1 MGIAPYKTFT
11 FDGVS
16 SDTYGVYLTGEGVFN
31 APERS
36 VEMIQIAGRNGDY
49 ALDLGKFNNIT
60 VTYKAGMYDVNESN
74 FATKVA
80 NLRNWLCSKVG
91 YCRLSDDYNPNEYR
105 MGVYASGLKVDHEM
119 LIAGE
124 FELTFECKPQR
135 FLTSGETAT
144 TVANNGTLTNPTNFE
159 AEPLLAVKGY
169 GDVRFN
175 GYTINLQNVQIG
187 TTLLASSGISSTVAL
202 DMDSMNTG
210 DSFTVSGAVLQRLF
224 LPETSAYTVRV
235 NTVGAGTNCT
245 VTKSSSHALA
255 VRPNDKT
262 FAKGTSSSLSFSVAS
277 STIRV
282 TKVADGTNTDTS
294 VTLSGSVAY
303 DGDSTLT
310 FSLSVSPSSITNVQ
324 ITQKTSTPDIYGT
337 STMSA
342 LGNPTYID
350 CSIGECYMIKN
361 SKIISLNSLISLGS
375 DLPKLSTG
383 TNTFTKD
390 NTITELKVTPNWWQV

>member
-1 MGIAPYKTFT
+1 MGLRTFT
-11 FDGVS
+11 FAGTAS
-16 SDTYGVYLTGEGVFN
+16 STYDLFITEAAPYN
-31 APERS
+31 APPRS
-36 VEMIQIAGRNGDY
+36 VEMIEVPGRNGAY
-49 ALDLGKFNNIT
+49 ALDNGYFENIE
-60 VTYKAGMYDVNESN
+60 VTYRVCVSKSN
-74 FATKVA
+74 HTNFQSEITSV
-80 NLRNWLCSKVG
+80 RNWLCSKVG
-91 YCRLSDDYNPNEYR
+91 YQRLTDDYNPNEYR
-105 MGVYASGLKVDHEM
+105 MAIYKSGLESDDVFWNG
-119 LIAGE
+119 AE
-124 FELTFECKPQR
+124 FDITFECKPQR

-187 TTLLASSGISSTVAL
+187 TTLLASSGSSSTVAL
-202 DMDSMNTG
+202 DMNSMNTG
-210 DSFTVSGAVLQRLF
+210 DSFTVSGVTIRKSF
-224 LPETSAYTVRV
+224 LPSSTSYRTRIESI
-235 NTVGAGTNCT
+235 GAGTNCT
-245 VTKSSSHALA
+245 ASGAWTSAFNVI
-255 VRPNDKT
+255 PNDKT
-262 FAKGTSSSLSFSVAS
+262 FTKGTSGSLSFSIAS

-282 TKVADGTNTDTS
+282 TKKSDGTYTDTS

-303 DGDSTLT
+303 DGSSTLT
-310 FSLSVSPSSITNVQ
+310 ISLSVSPSSITNVEIHQ
-324 ITQKTSTPDIYGT
+324 STSTPDIYGT

-361 SKIISLNSLISLGS
+361 SEVISLNSLISLGS

-383 TNTFTKD
+383 TNTFTMD

>member
-1 MGIAPYKTFT
+1 MSDYLV
-11 FDGVS
+11 FDDI
-16 SDTYGVYLTGEGVFN
+16 DTRNLSNIYVFPNKVDDTPKRVYEVKN
-31 APERS
+31 
-36 VEMIQIAGRNGDY
+36 IAGRNGGLYVDQY
-49 ALDLGKFNNIT
+49 RFEDVEHTYSIAALT
-60 VTYKAGMYDVNESN
+60 KADGVDFINKL
-74 FATKVA
+74 A
-80 NLRNWLCSKVG
+80 SKIG
-91 YCRLSDDYNPNEYR
+91 YFRLSDSFNPDEYY
-105 MGVYASGLKVDHEM
+105 MAVFTSGAEVIMPSSRNKSV
-119 LIAGE
+119 
-124 FELTFECKPQR
+124 FEITFTRKPQR
-135 FLTSGETAT
+135 WLTSGETAT
-144 TVANNGTLTNPTNFE
+144 TVANNGTLTNPTLFE

-169 GDVRFN
+169 GDVSFN

-187 TTLLASSGISSTVAL
+187 TTLLASSGIGSTVAL

-210 DSFTVSGAVLQRLF
+210 DSFTVSGVTIRKSF
-224 LPETSAYTVRV
+224 VPSTTSYRARIESI
-235 NTVGAGTNCT
+235 GAGTNCT
-245 VTKSSSHALA
+245 VSGTWTSAFN
-255 VRPNDKT
+255 VIPNDKT
-262 FAKGTSSSLSFSVAS
+262 FTKGTSGSLSFSIAS

-282 TKVADGTNTDTS
+282 TKKSDWTYTDTS

-303 DGDSTLT
+303 DGSSTLT
-310 FSLSVSPSSITNVQ
+310 ISLSVSPSSITNVEIHQ
-324 ITQKTSTPDIYGT
+324 STTTPDIYGT